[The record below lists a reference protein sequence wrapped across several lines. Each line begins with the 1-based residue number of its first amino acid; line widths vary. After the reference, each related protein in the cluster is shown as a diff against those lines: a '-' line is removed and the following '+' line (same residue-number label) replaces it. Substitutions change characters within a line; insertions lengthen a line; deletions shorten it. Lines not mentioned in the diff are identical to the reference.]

1 MTKIKVTIVDD
12 HALFRRG
19 VADIIRHSDQFHLV
33 QEFSSGQSFL
43 QALTDTC
50 TDIVLL
56 DIQMPNMSGIEVLRA
71 LDLTNHSL
79 KIVML
84 TACEDEQ
91 ALLDALRYGA
101 HGFLAKDTLPELILQ
116 HLQQVYVGK
125 TVLQDRGIDILAQQ
139 FRLQEFVVHP
149 LPIVQQ
155 HNVWLHEMTQRE
167 QDTLRLIAKGL
178 NNKLIA
184 RELGISDGTVKVYV
198 KNLLRKLNV
207 HSRLEL
213 SVWAHQNLNLAA
225 LNAIAIKE
233 P

>member
-1 MTKIKVTIVDD
+1 MAKIQVSIVDD

-19 VADIIRHSDQFHLV
+19 VADLIRQSTQFSLL
-33 QEFSSGQSFL
+33 QEYSAGQDFL
-43 QALTDTC
+43 AEIHAPRP
-50 TDIVLL
+50 DILLL
-56 DIQMPNMSGIEVLRA
+56 DIQMPTMSGLEVLKA
-71 LDLTNHSL
+71 LYARQHQL

-101 HGFLAKDTLPELILQ
+101 HGFLAKDTLPELILE
-116 HLQQVYVGK
+116 HLQQVYAGK
-125 TVLQDRGIDILAQQ
+125 TVLQERAIDILAQQ
-139 FRLQEFVVHP
+139 FRSRAHVVVSPPTQNHP
-149 LPIVQQ
+149 
-155 HNVWLHEMTQRE
+155 VWLHDMTQRE
-167 QDTLRLIAKGL
+167 QETLRLIAKGL

-225 LNAIAIKE
+225 LDPVKE
-233 P
+233 H

>member
-1 MTKIKVTIVDD
+1 MSKIQVSIVDD

-19 VADIIRHSDQFHLV
+19 VVDLICQSSHFSLLQEYQAGQDFLNEMHAQCPDIL
-33 QEFSSGQSFL
+33 
-43 QALTDTC
+43 
-50 TDIVLL
+50 LL
-56 DIQMPNMSGIEVLRA
+56 DIQMPTMSGLEVLKTLNSRQ
-71 LDLTNHSL
+71 HPF

-101 HGFLAKDTLPELILQ
+101 HGFLAKDTLPELILE

-125 TVLQDRGIDILAQQ
+125 TVLQERSIDILAQQ
-139 FRLQEFVVHP
+139 FRSREHVVLSPPAQNHP
-149 LPIVQQ
+149 
-155 HNVWLHEMTQRE
+155 VWLHDMTQRE
-167 QDTLRLIAKGL
+167 QETLRLIAKGL

-225 LNAIAIKE
+225 LDPMKE
-233 P
+233 HE